1 MAGMTMAFE
10 KGMQLAEEG
19 QFADAIACFRKAIA
33 EGLETPE
40 VFECLAQCEMM
51 LDTLSSSQRAVVAA
65 QEALQRLGA
74 EEAPGRLSWVDA
86 TLTLA
91 RALRCNFDLPA
102 AVDAYHAA
110 VRLGASAPAELQS
123 AEEELLEHRRR
134 LKRLPSM
141 EGWHR
146 RFQRQIDRAKRLR
159 RPEWSAEK
167 WRSNNLAAMDLTQ
180 IFGRGKGNITR
191 VTGSADFGAL
201 YQGTSTPVVLVGA
214 MHGWAAMKSWSME
227 RFTEDFGHQK
237 MICDWCFGLRLRLND
252 FAEYAATQADD
263 DPLYLFDHLFGE
275 YPATKSL
282 LDEYQ
287 VPSVFG
293 EDLLAGL
300 GSLRPPY
307 RWLLVGPRRSG
318 SKVHQDP
325 LGTSAWN
332 ALISGRKLWVLFPP
346 KTPAEKLRPESN
358 ELKELDSAAGWFLG
372 WWQKAREEEWPKE
385 FQPIER
391 LGVVWVHPVAAF
403 VIFYSHRQGYDCSHP
418 EFLQQMERKRGLEVH
433 HCDASGARAPAAAT
447 P

>member
-214 MHGWAAMKSWSME
+214 MHGWAA
-227 RFTEDFGHQK
+227 
-237 MICDWCFGLRLRLND
+237 
-252 FAEYAATQADD
+252 
-263 DPLYLFDHLFGE
+263 
-275 YPATKSL
+275 
-282 LDEYQ
+282 
-287 VPSVFG
+287 
-293 EDLLAGL
+293 
-300 GSLRPPY
+300 
-307 RWLLVGPRRSG
+307 
-318 SKVHQDP
+318 
-325 LGTSAWN
+325 
-332 ALISGRKLWVLFPP
+332 
-346 KTPAEKLRPESN
+346 
-358 ELKELDSAAGWFLG
+358 
-372 WWQKAREEEWPKE
+372 
-385 FQPIER
+385 
-391 LGVVWVHPVAAF
+391 
-403 VIFYSHRQGYDCSHP
+403 
-418 EFLQQMERKRGLEVH
+418 
-433 HCDASGARAPAAAT
+433 
-447 P
+447 

>member
-1 MAGMTMAFE
+1 MTMAFE

-167 WRSNNLAAMDLTQ
+167 WRSNNLAAMDLGW
-180 IFGRGKGNITR
+180 IEEADMLITM
-191 VTGSADFGAL
+191 L
-201 YQGTSTPVVLVGA
+201 L
-214 MHGWAAMKSWSME
+214 
-227 RFTEDFGHQK
+227 
-237 MICDWCFGLRLRLND
+237 CLN
-252 FAEYAATQADD
+252 
-263 DPLYLFDHLFGE
+263 
-275 YPATKSL
+275 
-282 LDEYQ
+282 
-287 VPSVFG
+287 VFWMG
-293 EDLLAGL
+293 FELQF
-300 GSLRPPY
+300 
-307 RWLLVGPRRSG
+307 SG
-318 SKVHQDP
+318 SKTGVDLGVFQETLIP
-325 LGTSAWN
+325 LEWWSTFQG
-332 ALISGRKLWVLFPP
+332 IF
-346 KTPAEKLRPESN
+346 
-358 ELKELDSAAGWFLG
+358 AAGDICFT
-372 WWQKAREEEWPKE
+372 
-385 FQPIER
+385 
-391 LGVVWVHPVAAF
+391 
-403 VIFYSHRQGYDCSHP
+403 VIFSIDVIVRIVVKFWRSCMNYIDVIVTLAS
-418 EFLQQMERKRGLEVH
+418 LLEMVISNWT
-433 HCDASGARAPAAAT
+433 AVNPAPR
-447 P
+447 